1 MYEAP
6 HHNTLEDVGVGIQFW
21 GLFILKLTR
30 NKYVITI
37 FDLLKRF
44 KLNNKKVAIE
54 HNGIIIPNNN
64 YKKKFLK
71 NNDIIEIVHFIGGG

>member
-1 MYEAP
+1 MAK
-6 HHNTLEDVGVGIQFW
+6 IQLN
-21 GLFILKLTR
+21 GKKITIKPR
-30 NKYVITI
+30 ITI

-44 KLNNKKVAIE
+44 KLNKKKVAIE

-71 NNDIIEIVHFIGGG
+71 DNDKIEVVHFIGGG

>member
-1 MYEAP
+1 MAK
-6 HHNTLEDVGVGIQFW
+6 IQLN
-21 GLFILKLTR
+21 GKKIKIKLK
-30 NKYVITI
+30 ITI

-54 HNGIIIPNNN
+54 HNGIIVPSNN

>member
-1 MYEAP
+1 MAK
-6 HHNTLEDVGVGIQFW
+6 IQLN
-21 GLFILKLTR
+21 GKKITIKP
-30 NKYVITI
+30 KITI

-54 HNGIIIPNNN
+54 LNGNIVPNNN

-71 NNDIIEIVHFIGGG
+71 NNDIVEVVQFIGGG